1 MELNRQ
7 KLMNLTLTAMIAA
20 ICAIGAVI
28 KVPSP
33 VTSAALDSAP
43 AFLSV
48 VFLSPMLAG
57 VAGMIG
63 HFITALTSGF
73 PFGPLHIIIA
83 LEMFVVV
90 WIFGIMHKKGFDLW
104 KWPVALI
111 LNGVIAPLPFYF
123 IISSSFFW
131 SSVPGLLVATMINL
145 VITAIAMPVILK
157 IFVRKEGR
165 VQ

>member
-1 MELNRQ
+1 MDRQ
-7 KLMNLTLTAMIAA
+7 KLMNLTLTAMVAA

-28 KVPSP
+28 KVPSF
-33 VTSAALDSAP
+33 VSTAALDSAP

-63 HFITALTSGF
+63 YFITALTSGF
-73 PFGPLHIIIA
+73 PLGPLHIIIA

-90 WIFGIMHKKGFDLW
+90 WIFGFMHKKGLNLL

-111 LNGVIAPLPFYF
+111 LNGIVAPLPFYF
-123 IISSSFFW
+123 IISPAFFW
-131 SSVPGLLVATMINL
+131 GSLPSLFMATLINL
-145 VITAIAMPVILK
+145 VIVAVAMPVISK
-157 IFVRKEGR
+157 VFVRKEGR
-165 VQ
+165 TH